1 MLQFNTAAF
10 TIATR
15 FTSRFLCR
23 LNASLSTNTAAII
36 SESKTAV
43 KLGDQIE
50 EMISNITIVDKQ
62 HLGLDKLKIE
72 LCKDLNIKP
81 IITEKIKKAQT
92 IQEIL
97 ETVKTSSMPQDD
109 ILHILKAI
117 SIWVHNKEES
127 KSSTKINKS
136 SVQSQTGDN
145 NTTSK
150 NSPLNTQDF
159 FSQYYNLSTSAMIKN
174 INKLAQAGDRNV
186 KLLNYFFNNIIE
198 YHELLSTK
206 ACSNLMFSMSTLNY
220 SDERLLKKICKDFIK
235 SKSVS
240 GNETN
245 FVTIMSLLKSMA
257 FVRYK
262 NNVFLNQLC
271 DEIIKSKIKY
281 SNTQIASILRSFA
294 TLGYHSQY
302 VNDIIEVCTIRN
314 LKTIEK
320 LQYTTRLNLV
330 WCFAVF
336 KILQNVHAESVLNE
350 KFVSKTLIFDTE
362 INKKLSHQLK
372 LLNING
378 YAQYALNNYSGPL
391 LNNEIVPRIVSKRT
405 KQKLAYVEALQI
417 TLKNMLPSTSHFN
430 MSINTNMG
438 FLLDAEICVDHKF
451 NFISMDSDTKNG
463 NFIKIAL
470 LLVDYYDMCLGDT
483 DYQGLIKLHRHL
495 LGCNN
500 YEVLIIPYQYFGIED
515 KIEKRTSY
523 LRHQIFQIFRKIT
536 DNN

>member
-302 VNDIIEVCTIRN
+302 VNDIIEEYFPN
-314 LKTIEK
+314 SEIEK